1 MGRYHTPPGDGMEP
15 IAAVFREQQRV
26 TREAGRP
33 SGTNIAQLVEKVR
46 VALQN
51 ITATVVSATNNY
63 LSTGTVTMNNVN
75 AANVTTSGRV
85 TSAAALRSPGSR
97 AYVVQGG
104 GLGSYAGGWID
115 GDGTVGISPSSI
127 RFKTDIEQW
136 VPDIS
141 RLLLLRAVLFRYD
154 PAVFG
159 DMDPDA
165 PKQLGFIAEEL
176 DALGFPEFIFY
187 DADGLIEGINY
198 DRITVA
204 LLVLAQRQEARLQS
218 MEARLEAAGL

>member
-1 MGRYHTPPGDGMEP
+1 MGFDPASSDREWLKRQLDGIREVLRELSQPGSGQIYQQLSEIQSLVNDL
-15 IAAVFREQQRV
+15 AAR
-26 TREAGRP
+26 
-33 SGTNIAQLVEKVR
+33 
-46 VALQN
+46 
-51 ITATVVSATNNY
+51 
-63 LSTGTVTMNNVN
+63 VN
-75 AANVTTSGRV
+75 ALAASGVVWQGPVSTTGNVTAAGRV
-85 TSAAALRSPGSR
+85 TSASALRSPGSR
-97 AYVVQGG
+97 SYVVQGG
-104 GLGSYAGGWID
+104 GLGSYAGAWID

-136 VPDIS
+136 MPDIE

-159 DMDPDA
+159 GMDADA

-187 DADGLIEGINY
+187 DGDGLIEGINY

-204 LLVLAQRQEARLQS
+204 LLVLAQWQEARLQLV
-218 MEARLEAAGL
+218 ETRLDAAGL